1 MASSRRAKISH
12 EFTTEIAGVINQFTQ
27 QQSAAIEE
35 QKAKYHKYIKRL
47 KRELVEGSG
56 VITQQMS
63 QIDAQANRIEDLQK
77 SKEHVENQMKEVK
90 AKLEASE
97 SRIRRLEEK
106 YRACKTHLNSA
117 IQEQQDLYTRSKKQW
132 EDTIE
137 EARQIEKSRNLE
149 TEMTV
154 RKAEAVREQM
164 MEKVRQTIAQNK
176 SEAMELYGKI
186 STLTQQ
192 VEEKDAEL
200 SRERDSVRFLT
211 EKLQNIQ
218 SVSSSFEALSSQ
230 GRDILQRIVE
240 EQMRAE
246 ERQQQSMK
254 GIRDRIDVVSARLE
268 TLSNIMSGQPD
279 ILSSLREV
287 QKDSWDNV
295 TGKLDSILELRS
307 VATEATSQLSADL
320 EHQLGKVWQRLDSQI
335 ETLTRQLA
343 EKAEENGMVS
353 TLYKRKDAECE
364 EHLNE
369 LAILRATTEKQV
381 NQIHE
386 LEASLIASDAVHDE
400 NEKTI
405 RLLEARGAEAEKLK
419 RELESKAAAVVELQS
434 KLDAKEAAYVSE
446 LQNCSSKIHDLANA
460 FQEKDRSL
468 ATVAQ
473 HAAET
478 ARYETQLKMERIQ
491 TKLEQSLQ
499 ETTLHRDSLI
509 DQLRKLEATIQ
520 EKEQNEIRQ
529 AETICSLRQRVA
541 VEESKTQAA
550 AQQLSQQSA
559 HLEKVEHRLSSQ
571 IKDLETKLRAA
582 SDLITGLESENQR
595 QHARSETVAA
605 GLKNWAHKEGVLID
619 KFDNFGTG
627 DRSKKEISDF
637 LTHTLELVLSA
648 RRSQTTSLE
657 TNPTGSVLGME
668 NSSFP
673 AGQTAEAPQA
683 TLQDHYQNDRVES
696 DNPSGAMAYQTKR
709 EGDAVGSRHVKEP
722 LSRAPTLHN
731 LRRVVVRSPANVPSE
746 PAAPSIDQ
754 EKMRRREAMQP
765 KSIMK
770 RVTRSATSKLRL
782 QDSSFAAED
791 GTFNINEQDATQSAV
806 PQKQEDSASYA
817 ESMALNT
824 DTPEN
829 KETLSRHPKKR
840 RRSRTAGSEDWAG
853 SFTSSGQ
860 GGKGES
866 SKHSTELKTERMD
879 SRVYIS
885 VATGHEEKEARPG
898 TNKYDSYGEKP
909 VARHPRRHSDSG
921 PQDLPRTLS
930 ATNPKRLSQRK
941 TNVRTYGSQRATGEP
956 LELQPLLQSQSES
969 RYWRLRSKAE
979 SQEPVTS

>member
-1 MASSRRAKISH
+1 MVWQRRAKISH

-47 KRELVEGSG
+47 KRELVEESG

-63 QIDAQANRIEDLQK
+63 QIDAQANRIEDLQN
-77 SKEHVENQMKEVK
+77 SKEHVESQMKEIK

-137 EARQIEKSRNLE
+137 EVRRIEKSRNLE

-164 MEKVRQTIAQNK
+164 MEKVRQTIAQSK
-176 SEAMELYGKI
+176 SEAVELYGKI
-186 STLTQQ
+186 NTLTQQ

-200 SRERDSVRFLT
+200 SRERESVRFLT
-211 EKLQNIQ
+211 EKLQNIE

-230 GRDILQRIVE
+230 GRDILQRIEE

-268 TLSNIMSGQPD
+268 TLSNIMSEQPD

-287 QKDSWDNV
+287 QKDSWDNI

-307 VATEATSQLSADL
+307 AATEATSQLSADL

-353 TLYKRKDAECE
+353 TLYKRNDAECE

-369 LAILRATTEKQV
+369 LAILRATTEKQA

-386 LEASLIASDAVHDE
+386 LEASLIASDTVHDE

-434 KLDAKEAAYVSE
+434 KLDAKEGAYVSE
-446 LQNCSSKIHDLANA
+446 LQNYSSNIHELAKA

-468 ATVAQ
+468 ATVAHQ
-473 HAAET
+473 AAET
-478 ARYETQLKMERIQ
+478 ARYETQLKTERIQ

-509 DQLRKLEATIQ
+509 DQLRKLETTIQ
-520 EKEQNEIRQ
+520 EKEQNEMRQ

-541 VEESKTQAA
+541 VEEAKTQAA

-559 HLEKVEHRLSSQ
+559 NLEQVEHRLGSQ

-582 SDLITGLESENQR
+582 SDLISGLENENQR
-595 QHARSETVAA
+595 QHARSETIAA

-619 KFDNFGTG
+619 EFDNLGTS
-627 DRSKKEISDF
+627 DRSEKEISDF

-668 NSSFP
+668 NSSFL

-683 TLQDHYQNDRVES
+683 ALQDHCQNDRVES

-709 EGDAVGSRHVKEP
+709 EGDAVGRRHVKEP
-722 LSRAPTLHN
+722 LSHAPTLHN

-782 QDSSFAAED
+782 EDSSFAAED

-829 KETLSRHPKKR
+829 KEALSRHPKKR

-853 SFTSSGQ
+853 SSTNLGH

-885 VATGHEEKEARPG
+885 VATGHEEKGARPR

-930 ATNPKRLSQRK
+930 ATNPKRLSQRQ
-941 TNVRTYGSQRATGEP
+941 TNVRTYGSQRATGDP